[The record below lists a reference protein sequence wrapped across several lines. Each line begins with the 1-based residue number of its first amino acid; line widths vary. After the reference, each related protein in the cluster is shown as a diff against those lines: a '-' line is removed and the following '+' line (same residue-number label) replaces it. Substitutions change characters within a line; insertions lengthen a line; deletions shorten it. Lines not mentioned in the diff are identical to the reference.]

1 MAEDGQ
7 QAVEQIQKTPE
18 MDLIFM
24 DIQMPVK
31 NGIEATSEIRKN
43 GYKGIII
50 ACTANND
57 KDDFE
62 AYKKTGINDIIVKPL
77 KEKRFVNFSTPGSL
91 LWNFLF

>member
-1 MAEDGQ
+1 
-7 QAVEQIQKTPE
+7 

-62 AYKKTGINDIIVKPL
+62 AYKKTGINDIIVKPF
-77 KEKRFVNFSTPGSL
+77 KRETIRKL
-91 LWNFLF
+91 LDTWQPIMELPF